1 MDGRPIEPDQGG
13 FEKMSTFALDVNHVS
28 VDLGGRRVIHD
39 LSFQVKHGEFLGILG
54 PNGAGKTTLFRV
66 LLELLRPTEGTVH
79 VRGRSGMDQETNGV
93 STLKGI
99 ATIGYVPQARQI
111 DPELPM
117 QVRDFVS
124 LGLPHPF
131 RFWLSRHDKETV
143 QSAMELTDC
152 ARFAHQPIGKLSG
165 GERQRAYLAQA
176 LVRSP
181 QILLLDEPTSNLDPG
196 AQEAMAAVVHQ
207 FCRSQGISVLFIS
220 HDVNLIARYAD
231 RILYITPGHYAVGTV
246 DEVMRTDVL
255 QRLYGTAV
263 DLVRLADKLYL
274 VATDQTIG
282 GGTDICN
289 CNHVEVPP
297 AMPTL

>member
-1 MDGRPIEPDQGG
+1 MNDI
-13 FEKMSTFALDVNHVS
+13 ALNVSHVS
-28 VDLGGRRVIHD
+28 VDLGGRRILSN
-39 LSFQVKHGEFLGILG
+39 LSFEVGHGEFMGILG

-66 LLELLRPTEGTVH
+66 LLELLRPTKGTVQH
-79 VRGRSGMDQETNGV
+79 FGERSGQEREKSEV
-93 STLKGI
+93 STRKST
-99 ATIGYVPQARQI
+99 ATIGYVPQSRQI
-111 DPELPM
+111 DTELPM

-124 LGLPHPF
+124 LGLPNPF
-131 RFWLSRHDKETV
+131 RFWLSRRDKEAV

-152 ARFAHQPIGKLSG
+152 ARFGHQPIGKLSG

-176 LVRSP
+176 LVRNP

-196 AQEAMAAVVHQ
+196 AQEGMAAVVHQ
-207 FCRSQGISVLFIS
+207 ICRSQSISVLFIS

-231 RILYITPGHYAVGTV
+231 RILYLTPGHYAVGTV

-263 DLVRLADKLYL
+263 ELVRMAGKLYL
-274 VATDQTIG
+274 VATEQAIG

-289 CNHVEVPP
+289 
-297 AMPTL
+297 

>member
-1 MDGRPIEPDQGG
+1 M
-13 FEKMSTFALDVNHVS
+13 DVNHVS

-39 LSFQVKHGEFLGILG
+39 LSFQVKNGEFLGILG

-66 LLELLRPTEGTVH
+66 LLELLRPTEGTIH
-79 VRGRSGMDQETNGV
+79 IRARSGEELGTNGV
-93 STLKGI
+93 STRRDS

-131 RFWLSRHDKETV
+131 RFWLSRRDKETV

-152 ARFAHQPIGKLSG
+152 ARFGHQPIGKLSG

-196 AQEAMAAVVHQ
+196 AQEAMAVVVHQ
-207 FCRSQGISVLFIS
+207 ICRSQGISVLFIS

-231 RILYITPGHYAVGTV
+231 RILYVTPGHYAVGTV

-255 QRLYGTAV
+255 QRLYGNAV
-263 DLVRLADKLYL
+263 ELVRLADKLYL
-274 VATDQTIG
+274 VSTDQTVG
-282 GGTDICN
+282 SGTDVCN
-289 CNHVEVPP
+289 CNHVDVPP
-297 AMPTL
+297 AMTTL